1 MAIRKTGVLLINL
14 GSPDKPDTPSV
25 RRYLQQFLMDWRV
38 IDIAYLWRL
47 LLVYGP
53 ISILRAPKSA
63 HAYQQI
69 WTKEGSPLVIE
80 SYRMAKRVGEILGQ
94 GYNVK
99 LAMRYGQPSIE
110 SVVKKMLDEGV
121 EEIRVLPLY
130 PQYASASTASSV
142 DEVTRVLNK
151 EVAFPP
157 VRILPD
163 FYDHPGFIAS
173 FAEVTKKF
181 LAESKFNPDHILFS
195 YHGLPEHQMRSSDR
209 SKSHCLVAQDCCS
222 KITEVNRFCY
232 RAQCF
237 QTTFALQKA
246 LGRTMED
253 SSLSFQSRLGKRP
266 WIQPYTDFEL
276 PILRKRGVKRLAVMC
291 PAFVADCLETLE
303 EIAIRAAEDW
313 KALGGEDLI
322 LVPSLNSEES
332 WCRTVADMVK

>member
-25 RRYLQQFLMDWRV
+25 RRYLKQFLMDWRV
-38 IDIAYLWRL
+38 IDIPYLWRW
-47 LLVYGP
+47 LLVQGP
-53 ISILRAPKSA
+53 IALFRSPKSA
-63 HAYQQI
+63 RAYQKI
-69 WTKEGSPLVIE
+69 WTNEGSPLVIE
-80 SYRMAKRVGEILGQ
+80 GYRLAKRVGEILGS
-94 GYNVK
+94 GYTVK
-99 LAMRYGQPSIE
+99 IAMRYGQPSIE
-110 SVVKKMLDEGV
+110 AVVKGLLDEGV

-130 PQYASASTASSV
+130 PQYASASTASSI
-142 DEVTRVLNK
+142 DELTRILNK

-157 VRILPD
+157 VRVLPD

-173 FAEVTKKF
+173 FAEVTKKH
-181 LAESKFNPDHILFS
+181 LDATNFNPDHILFS
-195 YHGLPEHQMRSSDR
+195 YHGLPEHQMKSADR
-209 SKSHCLVAQDCCS
+209 SGSHCLATQDCCQTLS
-222 KITEVNRFCY
+222 EVNRFCY

-253 SSLSFQSRLGKRP
+253 SSLSFQSRLGRRP

-276 PILRKRGVKRLAVMC
+276 PILRQRGVKRLAVMC

-303 EIAIRAAEDW
+303 EIAIRAAADW
-313 KALGGEDLI
+313 KALGGEALT
-322 LVPSLNSEES
+322 LVPSLNSEEI